1 MKGVRKKVD
10 VMPPTT
16 RFESIMPEMP
26 VRNLSAAVEFYT
38 KVLAFRLEHLHGDEY
53 AVMRRENVRIGLMRA
68 TPEWPPGIGRMY
80 AFLRGIDEFAA
91 SVESSI
97 SAAGGKLIE
106 SLAPRPYGLK
116 DFAVSDPDGNRL
128 AFSEEL

>member
-1 MKGVRKKVD
+1 
-10 VMPPTT
+10 MPPTT

-38 KVLAFRLEHLHGDEY
+38 KVLGFRLEHLHNDEY
-53 AVMRRENVRIGLMRA
+53 AVMRREAARIGLMRA

-80 AFLRGIDEFAA
+80 AFIRGIEEFFAA
-91 SVESSI
+91 VEGSV
-97 SAAGGKLIE
+97 APAGGKVIE

-116 DFAVSDPDGNRL
+116 DFAISDPDGNRL
-128 AFSEEL
+128 GFGEYL